1 MIQGKVNATVSS
13 TVLHHHQHFDG
24 SGFAGAGFPIM
35 RHKRIHVFARI
46 VTAADQFDRL
56 RFPPGRPGMP
66 TVWALRCMLEAPL
79 IYRYDPQVLDALLAV
94 VPPYAPGSIV
104 TLNDGRHAVVIDH
117 HPMRPCRPIVQLI
130 PDPASLNNED
140 LPLGPMLNLAEQSP
154 RTFITQCDG
163 FNVGD
168 LNFERPST
176 LPHPEDGSSALTA

>member
-1 MIQGKVNATVSS
+1 
-13 TVLHHHQHFDG
+13 
-24 SGFAGAGFPIM
+24 
-35 RHKRIHVFARI
+35 
-46 VTAADQFDRL
+46 
-56 RFPPGRPGMP
+56 
-66 TVWALRCMLEAPL
+66 
-79 IYRYDPQVLDALLAV
+79 
-94 VPPYAPGSIV
+94 
-104 TLNDGRHAVVIDH
+104 
-117 HPMRPCRPIVQLI
+117 VQLI